1 LYNDYF
7 LFSKLKSDLREKK
20 FISEEVIPA
29 VLNYFKDKDS
39 EYFLIKLFLM

>member
-1 LYNDYF
+1 MIIFYF
-7 LFSKLKSDLREKK
+7 QNWNPIYVKKK